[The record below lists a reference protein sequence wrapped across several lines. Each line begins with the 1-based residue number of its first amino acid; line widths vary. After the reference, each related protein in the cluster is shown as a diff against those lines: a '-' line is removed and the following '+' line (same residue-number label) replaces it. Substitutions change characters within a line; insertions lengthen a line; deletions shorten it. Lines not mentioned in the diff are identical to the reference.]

1 MQLCMDNILII
12 NAGSS
17 SIKFGLYRSNGMQSA
32 ASGFAERIGLGDTTL
47 HYRTESSHAIS
58 KCIQV
63 ESIQES
69 IHEILELLVG
79 PETGVIRSAAEISA
93 VGHRVV
99 HGGEKM
105 KAATLVTDDV
115 RKAIRS
121 CFELAPLHNPPNLQG
136 IEACS
141 EIFPNLPQ
149 VAVFDTAFHGT
160 LPEYAYLYALPYNLY
175 ETEKIRRY
183 GFHGTSHMSVSKKAA
198 KAMGR
203 CLENLCMATC
213 HLGNG
218 CSISAVSGGK
228 SIDTSMGFTPLEG
241 IPMGTRCGD
250 IDPAVSLF
258 LVRQRG
264 YTVEAVDTLLNR
276 QSGFLGLGGIG
287 SSDMR
292 DIESAMK
299 KGDPGALRALQVF
312 TYRVKKYIGAYA
324 FAMGR
329 LDAIV
334 FTGGIGENSSLVRSL
349 VCQGLESF
357 GVEIDPVQ
365 NCGNGSFENDVK
377 DISHPGKPVRVL
389 VVHTDEEME
398 IAKQV
403 YDVLSGN
410 QC

>member
-1 MQLCMDNILII
+1 MNILII

-17 SIKFGLYRSNGMQSA
+17 SVKFGLYRPNGMRSA
-32 ASGFAERIGLGDTTL
+32 ASGYVERIGLGDTIL
-47 HYRTESSHAIS
+47 HYRTDSSHAIS
-58 KCIQV
+58 KYIQV
-63 ESIQES
+63 GSIQES
-69 IHEILELLVG
+69 IRAIIELLAA

-115 RKAIRS
+115 RNAIRS

-160 LPEYAYLYALPYNLY
+160 LPEHAYLYALPYKLY
-175 ETEKIRRY
+175 ESEKIRRY

-198 KAMGR
+198 GAMGKP
-203 CLENLCMATC
+203 LENLSMVTC

-241 IPMGTRCGD
+241 VPMGTRSGD
-250 IDPAVSLF
+250 IDPAVGLF

-264 YTVEAVDTLLNR
+264 YTVEDVDTLLNR
-276 QSGFLGLGGIG
+276 ESGFLGLSEIG

-299 KGDPGALRALQVF
+299 KGDPGALRTLRVF
-312 TYRVKKYIGAYA
+312 TYKVKKYLGAYA
-324 FAMGR
+324 FAMGK

-349 VCQGLESF
+349 ICQDLESF
-357 GVEIDPVQ
+357 GVEIDPSR
-365 NCGNGSFENDVK
+365 NCRDVLYENAVK
-377 DISHPGKPVRVL
+377 DISCSGKSVRIL
-389 VVHTDEEME
+389 VVPTDEEME
-398 IAKQV
+398 IAQQV